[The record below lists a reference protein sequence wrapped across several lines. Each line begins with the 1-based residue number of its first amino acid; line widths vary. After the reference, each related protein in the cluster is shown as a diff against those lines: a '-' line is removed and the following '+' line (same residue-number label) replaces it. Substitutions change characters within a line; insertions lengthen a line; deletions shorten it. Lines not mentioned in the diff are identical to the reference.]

1 MKHFYND
8 LKLNFFLLLTTDI
21 IFITTDFILLTT
33 DIIFITTDFILSL
46 NHFYYE
52 SL

>member
-21 IFITTDFILLTT
+21 IFITTDFIL
-33 DIIFITTDFILSL
+33 SL